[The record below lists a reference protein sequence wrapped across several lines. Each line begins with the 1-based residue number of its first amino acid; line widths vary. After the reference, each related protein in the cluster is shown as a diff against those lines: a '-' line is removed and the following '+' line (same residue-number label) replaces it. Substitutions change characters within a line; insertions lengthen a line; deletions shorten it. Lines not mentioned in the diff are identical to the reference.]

1 MTEKQNSVKAWF
13 SQLVDTDE
21 KFGSKQWFKSYA
33 YIFVGTFLFVLAD
46 VMFAMPYHLAPGGVY
61 GLANVLST
69 LTPVNISTY
78 LMCME
83 IPLLIIGSIIL
94 GPMFGVKT
102 IVSTVLGWG
111 FTWIL
116 ETTWGYAP
124 LIHIGEL
131 ITDAA
136 AAPFDALAIKGTSEL
151 FIPDYLLNTLLAGLL
166 YGIGIGMIFKS
177 GATSGG
183 SDIVSM
189 IINKYTGISL
199 GTLVIIVDSLIALS
213 SLLISPDLRLP
224 AYSILL
230 IVIEGKIID
239 IVVDGL
245 KTYKTLFI
253 VTNKYDQVR
262 DAIINDLNRGGTCM
276 KGVGMYKGVERD
288 IIYTTVSRSEFV
300 KLRSGIRK
308 IDPEAFIN
316 VIDSSEILGRGFK
329 ALPKN

>member
-1 MTEKQNSVKAWF
+1 
-13 SQLVDTDE
+13 
-21 KFGSKQWFKSYA
+21 
-33 YIFVGTFLFVLAD
+33 
-46 VMFAMPYHLAPGGVY
+46 
-61 GLANVLST
+61 
-69 LTPVNISTY
+69 
-78 LMCME
+78 
-83 IPLLIIGSIIL
+83 
-94 GPMFGVKT
+94 
-102 IVSTVLGWG
+102 
-111 FTWIL
+111 
-116 ETTWGYAP
+116 
-124 LIHIGEL
+124 
-131 ITDAA
+131 
-136 AAPFDALAIKGTSEL
+136 
-151 FIPDYLLNTLLAGLL
+151 
-166 YGIGIGMIFKS
+166 MIFKS

-253 VTNKYDQVR
+253 VTDKYDQVR
-262 DAIINDLNRGGTCM
+262 NAIINDLNRGGTCM

-316 VIDSSEILGRGFK
+316 VIDSSEILGKGFK

>member
-102 IVSTVLGWG
+102 IVSTVLGWE

-136 AAPFDALAIKGTSEL
+136 AAPFDALAIKGMSEL

-253 VTNKYDQVR
+253 VTDKYDQVR
-262 DAIINDLNRGGTCM
+262 NAIINDLNRGGTCM

-316 VIDSSEILGRGFK
+316 VIDSSEILGKGFK